1 MTLGSVTSTAE
12 VNTGWGRK
20 EWGQGLW
27 NNDGND
33 KADLV
38 GFGLTSVVA
47 DVGISTEINVGW
59 GRSTWGAL
67 DWGGVSDSIQVAP
80 SGIGMSMSLASVVGA
95 PNTIASPNGINL
107 TSSLGSVS
115 LEGTGTVS
123 LTGNSLTTSEGS
135 LNALIWET
143 VDTGTTATWREV
155 DTAA

>member
-1 MTLGSVTSTAE
+1 MTLGSVTTDAE
-12 VNTGWGRK
+12 VNVGWGRK

-38 GFGLTSVVA
+38 GFNLTPTVA

-67 DWGGVSDSIQVAP
+67 DWGGITDSIQVAP
-80 SGIGMSMSLASVVGA
+80 SGIGMTAALGSAVLDA
-95 PNTIASPNGINL
+95 NTIASPSGINL
-107 TSSLGSVS
+107 TSSVGSVS
-115 LEGTGTVS
+115 LTGTGTVT
-123 LTGNSLTTSEGS
+123 LTGNSLTSSTGS

>member
-1 MTLGSVTSTAE
+1 M
-12 VNTGWGRK
+12 
-20 EWGQGLW
+20 GQGLW

-38 GFGLTSVVA
+38 GFGLTSTVA
-47 DVGISTEINVGW
+47 DVGISTEINIGW

-67 DWGGVSDSIQVAP
+67 DWGGVSDSVQVAP
-80 SGIGMSMSLASVVGA
+80 SGIGMTVTLANAEGA
-95 PNTIASPNGINL
+95 PNTIASPSGINL

-123 LTGNSLTTSEGS
+123 LTGNGLTIATGS